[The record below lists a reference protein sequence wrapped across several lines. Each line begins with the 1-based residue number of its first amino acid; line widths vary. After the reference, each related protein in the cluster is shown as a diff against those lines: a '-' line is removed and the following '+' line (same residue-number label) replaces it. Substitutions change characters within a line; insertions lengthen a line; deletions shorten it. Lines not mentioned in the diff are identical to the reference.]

1 MIEAIGLVKQ
11 YGDHI
16 AVDHLDFT
24 VEKGQV
30 LGFLGPNGAGK
41 STTMNML
48 TGYISV
54 TEGTIIV
61 NGYDMLEEAEE
72 AKKSIGYLPE
82 IPPVYPDMT
91 VTEYLRFATEL
102 KKVPKKDRET
112 EVERV
117 IGLTKLEPMR
127 KRLIKHLSK
136 GYRQRVGIAQALVG
150 DPEVIIIDEPTV
162 GLDPAQIIEIRELIR
177 GLAKEHTVL
186 LSSHIMQEISAVCD
200 HIMIIC
206 HGKLVLSGTPEEL
219 QAQADQ
225 GESLEVSVL
234 GTRAQLQ
241 EVLSKLSG
249 ITEITEA
256 EGETEKSSAVL
267 IKSDHDIRTE
277 LSAALAKAGLP
288 IEKLVRHVKTL
299 EDIFLEATAAA
310 EEEYRRS
317 MEEEEEY
324 EEEPR
329 KPRKPIKLPKLKT
342 PNIFTKFFD
351 LYFGPVLHKEQREE
365 PVDPDNPRR
374 RRRKSRSQ
382 IFKEVYLPP
391 LTVCVCLILVL
402 TFVIGSLS
410 NVIERHRIDK
420 QNQQSQLDASIS
432 EAEQIAAQGEQ
443 ILVEAEELAAGYDYD
458 KVQAEVNRLYG

>member
-48 TGYISV
+48 TGYISA

-150 DPEVIIIDEPTV
+150 DPEVIILDEPTV

-317 MEEEEEY
+317 MEEDEEY
-324 EEEPR
+324 EEE
-329 KPRKPIKLPKLKT
+329 
-342 PNIFTKFFD
+342 
-351 LYFGPVLHKEQREE
+351 GAE
-365 PVDPDNPRR
+365 
-374 RRRKSRSQ
+374 
-382 IFKEVYLPP
+382 
-391 LTVCVCLILVL
+391 
-402 TFVIGSLS
+402 
-410 NVIERHRIDK
+410 
-420 QNQQSQLDASIS
+420 S
-432 EAEQIAAQGEQ
+432 EAAANES
-443 ILVEAEELAAGYDYD
+443 EASSENTKGQEET
-458 KVQAEVNRLYG
+458 K